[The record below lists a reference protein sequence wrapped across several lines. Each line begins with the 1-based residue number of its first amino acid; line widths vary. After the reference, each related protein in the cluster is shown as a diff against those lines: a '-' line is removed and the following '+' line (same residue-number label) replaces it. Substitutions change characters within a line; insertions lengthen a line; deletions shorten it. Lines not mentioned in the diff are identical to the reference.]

1 MRPNHFA
8 IAILLI
14 FLLSAGSLAADQ
26 TNAPVDLRQLKRD
39 INLFAG
45 VLDTT
50 MRESL
55 TEPFGLLEA
64 TKGAYLPSFGL
75 VFNLELNLVQL
86 RQRSLFDVRPLS
98 KEELDQAFKQKKQRI
113 ARLEESLSR
122 VLADYASNIE
132 LPASDRLAVV
142 VYLFKYPEED
152 PEAFPS
158 RLVAQASRQDLI
170 DYKSGKLSYSDFAK
184 RVEIVKF

>member
-1 MRPNHFA
+1 MRLNHFA
-8 IAILLI
+8 IAILLVLI
-14 FLLSAGSLAADQ
+14 LVAQSSAAD
-26 TNAPVDLRQLKRD
+26 TTAPVDLRQLKRD
-39 INLFAG
+39 INVFSG

-50 MRESL
+50 MRESV

-64 TKGAYLPSFGL
+64 TKGAYLPGFGL

-86 RQRSLFDVRPLS
+86 RQRTLFDVRPLT
-98 KEELDQAFKQKKQRI
+98 KQELDQAFKQKKERI
-113 ARLEESLSR
+113 AHLEESLPR
-122 VLADYASNIE
+122 VLADYGSNIE
-132 LPASDRLAVV
+132 LPPSDRLAVV

-158 RLVAQASRQDLI
+158 RLVAQASRQDLL
-170 DYKSGKLSYSDFAK
+170 DFKSGKLAYSDFAK